1 MLGTLC
7 GTLGFDVASVY
18 VFNILT
24 TFFSVIIASSSV
36 RRHRL
41 HFMSSVVSRLFYDV
55 FFFCDSIV
63 GEGAAV
69 LCRVARLTA
78 FGQPLPGHRFD
89 FLT

>member
-7 GTLGFDVASVY
+7 GTLGFDVANIY
-18 VFNILT
+18 VFNVLT

-41 HFMSSVVSRLFYDV
+41 DFVFRCLASVLRWF